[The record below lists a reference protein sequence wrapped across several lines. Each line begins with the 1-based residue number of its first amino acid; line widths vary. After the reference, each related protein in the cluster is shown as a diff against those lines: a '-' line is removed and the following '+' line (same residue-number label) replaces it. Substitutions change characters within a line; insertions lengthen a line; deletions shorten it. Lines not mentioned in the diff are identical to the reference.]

1 MTPPATGSW
10 LAAFIVTVTLVFSAS
25 FATAGE
31 QQARELHKQ
40 AKSAYDQGD
49 FERAAELLEKAYDED
64 PNVVYQYNRIRAL
77 EGAEQFDRALDILAE
92 YRDEMRAEG
101 YSDLG
106 KLKQTLEEKRQR
118 KANRSD
124 DASGDSTT
132 ASQSPGT
139 MEGPSGSS
147 GPTDAGSAKFRPTP
161 LTWVLWGVSVGSLI
175 PGGLLATGLFVDRN
189 NTDAVRT
196 QRLTSAILL
205 GTGALTGAAGG
216 LTLLLNKNSGNT
228 ARGPTPQNASGPSVR
243 IAPMVGPGGGGAILD
258 ISF

>member
-1 MTPPATGSW
+1 MTPPVNGSW
-10 LAAFIVTVTLVFSAS
+10 LAAFIVTLTLVFSAS

-31 QQARELHKQ
+31 QQAREFHKQ

-49 FERAAELLEKAYDED
+49 FERAADLLQKAYDED

-77 EGAEQFDRALDILAE
+77 EGAGQFDRALDILAE

-106 KLKQTLEEKRQR
+106 KLKKTLEEKRQR
-118 KANRSD
+118 KADRPD
-124 DASGDSTT
+124 DASGDPTT
-132 ASQSPGT
+132 EGESPGT
-139 MEGPSGSS
+139 MEGPSGPS
-147 GPTDAGSAKFRPTP
+147 GPADGSSAKFQPTP
-161 LTWVLWGVSVGSLI
+161 LTWVLWGVSVGAFI
-175 PGGLLATGLFVDRN
+175 PGGLLATGLFVDRDN
-189 NTDAVRT
+189 PDAVRT

-216 LTLLLNKNSGNT
+216 LTLLLNKNSDRN
-228 ARGPTPQNASGPSVR
+228 ARGPSPQPSSGPSVR